1 MIRILVVED
10 EKVIREGIAEFLLAQ
25 NYQVF
30 LAKNGCEGLDIFQK
44 ETVDLIITDIMM
56 PKMDGLKLLQE
67 IRKFSKVPVLMLTA
81 LTDEKTQISSF
92 DALADDYISKP
103 FSLLILKK
111 RIEALLRRAQTTLS
125 MWTYQDTKVDFS
137 GYKAWLYDKEVDI
150 KPKEI
155 KLLRLLLDHEGQV
168 LTRQQ
173 ILDNMWSYEEAP
185 YDRVIDVYIKNLRKK
200 LQLECIKT
208 IKGVGYKI
216 EREKI

>member
-1 MIRILVVED
+1 MIHILVVED
-10 EKVIREGIAEFLLAQ
+10 EELIREGIAEFLSAQ
-25 NYQVF
+25 DYKVQV
-30 LAKNGCEGLDIFQK
+30 AKDGQEGLDVFNK
-44 ETVDLIITDIMM
+44 ETFDLIIMDIMM
-56 PKMDGLKLLQE
+56 PKMNGIELLQE
-67 IRKFSKVPVLMLTA
+67 IRKTSKVPVLMLTA

-103 FSLLILKK
+103 FSLMILKK
-111 RIEALLRRAQTTLS
+111 HIEALLRRTKLPLS
-125 MWTYQDTKVDFS
+125 FWTYQDTKVDFS
-137 GYKAWLYDKEVDI
+137 GYKAWLSDKEVDI

-155 KLLRLLLDHEGQV
+155 KLLRFLLEHQGQV

-173 ILDNMWSYEEAP
+173 ILDNIWSYEDAP

-216 EREKI
+216 ERDEI